1 MNSSLVN
8 IEPKS
13 LSVAIVGFT
22 GESGK
27 ALTKEIL
34 INDLFNRTL
43 LIGRRKIDF
52 EQDFYKKGVIRKKA
66 MSFKLKNIFYFKGT
80 NHC

>member
-1 MNSSLVN
+1 MNSNL
-8 IEPKS
+8 IKIDPES

-22 GESGK
+22 GECGK

-34 INDLFNRTL
+34 KNSLFKRTL

-52 EQDFYKKGVIRKKA
+52 DQEFYKRGVFFF
-66 MSFKLKNIFYFKGT
+66 FKFNFFSNYFFNRNK
-80 NHC
+80 